1 MDLEGDYLDGLEL
14 VRENSK
20 YRANRDKDEESVGSR
35 ARMRKRQI
43 ELALAKSRS
52 QEGPSM
58 EAILVATS
66 SLRSDEES
74 EVQKPRRRSAKLRRS
89 SESQKPNEKLS
100 FMEQISSV
108 FRSKSNKPQ
117 VRRLEPVPM
126 NQDDGSVLSFMSTPH
141 SSTNGTKSFRE
152 EDKYLGVPK
161 SILKVDDKCESPE
174 YPAVYPDSLGQNF
187 SRFHDPDSM
196 QVEDYY
202 HH

>member
-20 YRANRDKDEESVGSR
+20 YRTNRDKDEESVGSR

-52 QEGPSM
+52 EEGPSM

-74 EVQKPRRRSAKLRRS
+74 EGRKPGRKSANIRRS
-89 SESQKPNEKLS
+89 SEPQKSNEKLS

-141 SSTNGTKSFRE
+141 SSTNGPKSFRE

-161 SILKVDDKCESPE
+161 SILKVDKCESPE

-187 SRFHDPDSM
+187 SRFHDPDST

>member
-14 VRENSK
+14 LRENSK
-20 YRANRDKDEESVGSR
+20 NKANRDKDEESVGSR

-52 QEGPSM
+52 EEGPSM
-58 EAILVATS
+58 EAILVATQ

-74 EVQKPRRRSAKLRRS
+74 QAEKAGRKSAYRRRS
-89 SESQKPNEKLS
+89 SERQKTHEKLS

-108 FRSKSNKPQ
+108 FRSQSNKPQ

-141 SSTNGTKSFRE
+141 SSTNGPKSFRE
-152 EDKYLGVPK
+152 EDKYLSVPK
-161 SILKVDDKCESPE
+161 SILKTDKCESPE
-174 YPAVYPDSLGQNF
+174 YPAVYPDALG
-187 SRFHDPDSM
+187 HE
-196 QVEDYY
+196 VEYY
-202 HH
+202 YQH